1 MEIKEIKETKEEK
14 QKMRKRNMKLF
25 PIYKM
30 LSWDLLFYY
39 TINFLFLTQIKN
51 ISASNVVLIDSF
63 YALFIMVLQIPI
75 NIIIAFLGKKKSL
88 VIGNITLVIYMLI
101 IIFSRNIFDLI
112 LANFI
117 SAIGF
122 GIKETIQAVLL
133 KESIPP
139 SKYKNQIF
147 SKLNSKGATG
157 YYTLNMISKVI
168 AGYLF
173 TINGYLPMIC
183 SLIILIISTIISMG
197 FIEPNPK
204 GNTSLKKAMGNE
216 EIKNI
221 KSGFKFVLKSERLKA
236 LILSAAF
243 ICSLLS
249 ILGNYEVNLLEDINL
264 SSILIGYAGALNSL
278 INAIASKKENKFN
291 SILKNKSLTVLSLTL
306 SISALVAGICGISGI
321 RENLVGIIIILSTYM
336 IFGFINGMYYT
347 IIDRYLMNFANK
359 EIDTQINS
367 VYNLFRNAT
376 KMIFGYLASFIL
388 GVTTSAN
395 ALIIVG
401 IIFTIIYISISQYMK
416 TRLGLKPDEYS
427 KEERKYDELKKIE
440 KV

>member
-75 NIIIAFLGKKKSL
+75 NVIIAFLGKKKSL

-376 KMIFGYLASFIL
+376 RMIFGYLASFIL

>member
-51 ISASNVVLIDSF
+51 INASDVVLIDSF

-75 NIIIAFLGKKKSL
+75 NVIIAFLGKKKSL

-306 SISALVAGICGISGI
+306 SISALVAGICGISRI

-427 KEERKYDELKKIE
+427 KEERK
-440 KV
+440 

>member
-51 ISASNVVLIDSF
+51 INASDVVLIDSF

-75 NIIIAFLGKKKSL
+75 NVIIAFLGKKKSL

-139 SKYKNQIF
+139 SKYKSNILA
-147 SKLNSKGATG
+147 KINAKGATG

-306 SISALVAGICGISGI
+306 SISALVAGICGISRI